1 MIDLLE
7 LRRLLS
13 VSLTGGG
20 TLSVVGTNGP
30 DTVLFERSGLNI
42 IVHDNGQDTTVQASK
57 VQRIQVSTSAGA
69 DLVDLGTVNKPAILS
84 GGRGNDSLCGGSSD
98 DQIFGGGGDDYMFGR
113 EGNDTLQGDV
123 GYDNMLGFSGDDTFI
138 PLSDINGDDSIFGQ
152 DGNDTVTYAGFNTD
166 IAAFVTTGAPAIITD
181 DHIRADI
188 ETLIGG
194 SGNDTLFNGS
204 RRGLVIFGGA
214 GNDTIQGGGGADTI
228 TGGAGTDSIKG
239 VAGDDHF
246 SVGDG
251 EADTVDGGSG
261 TDVLDTSDGGVDVV
275 SNVP

>member
-7 LRRLLS
+7 LRRFLS
-13 VSLTGGG
+13 VTLSGGG
-20 TLSVVGTNGP
+20 TLSVVGTNGA
-30 DTVLFERSGLNI
+30 DTILFERSGSSI
-42 IVHDNGQDTTVQASK
+42 VVHDNGQLSTVDASK
-57 VQRIQVSTSAGA
+57 VQRIQVSTSGGP
-69 DLVDLGTVNKPAILS
+69 DLVDLGSLAKPAILN
-84 GGRGNDSLCGGSSD
+84 GGRGNDSLCGGKGN
-98 DQIFGGGGDDYMFGR
+98 DQIFGGGGNDYMFGA
-113 EGNDTLQGDV
+113 EGNDTLQGDL

-138 PLSDINGDDSIFGQ
+138 PLSDASGDDSIFGQ

-166 IAAFVTTGAPAIITD
+166 ISAFVTTGAPAIITD

-204 RRGLVIFGGA
+204 RRGIHIFGGA
-214 GNDTIQGGGGADTI
+214 GHDTIQGGGGADTI
-228 TGGAGTDSIKG
+228 DGGSGTDSIKG

-246 SVGDG
+246 IVGDG

-261 TDVLDTSDGGVDVV
+261 TDVLDTTDAGIDVAT
-275 SNVP
+275 NVP